1 MGLIVSGGNEP
12 GVGCGLEAEAVDLL
26 LEGDGGGAE
35 RLDSGGGG
43 GHLGEVFVAE
53 GVDGV
58 EAGAGLIGG
67 GGLLGGG
74 DGDLGDHAVDALGHA
89 DDALEG
95 FAGLIGGDD
104 ALLDGAGAALHAGD
118 GGAGAILDALDHGGD
133 LAGGLRGGFG
143 ETADF
148 AGDDGEAAALFACAG
163 GFDGG
168 VEGEEV
174 GLAGDLV
181 DDGDDL
187 ARCGGSRR
195 RGGRRWRR
203 FR

>member
-1 MGLIVSGGNEP
+1 MFEDGRDEP
-12 GVGCGLEAEAVDLL
+12 GVGCGLQAEAIDLL

-35 RLDSGGGG
+35 RFDSGGGG
-43 GHLGEVFVAE
+43 RHLGEVLVAE
-53 GVDGV
+53 RVDGV

-89 DDALEG
+89 DDAFEG
-95 FAGLIGGDD
+95 FAGLSGGDD

-118 GGAGAILDALDHGGD
+118 GGAGAVLNALDHGGD
-133 LAGGLRGGFG
+133 LAGGLCGGFG
-143 ETADF
+143 ETANLS
-148 AGDDGEAAALFACAG
+148 GDDGEATALISGARG
-163 GFDGG
+163 LDGG

-187 ARCGGSRR
+187 LDAAGVVAEEADGG
-195 RGGRRWRR
+195 
-203 FR
+203 